1 MAATYKNRED
11 FLKQNGYVK
20 LPTLGWVPEGTPSYN
35 ESDFKQGGPSSD
47 TFDYNPYSPTS
58 TNFKI
63 KENAA
68 LWEEANKNERDVI
81 QGKLDAAKENFE
93 AAKSMGDRDLQEDS
107 RIEVAAWTDVLNSLN
122 STYNGLYRRTV
133 ERAQKA
139 PGGITSRP
147 VEAPTTAE
155 TMRET
160 YVAYR
165 DLLPEIYPIEAEA
178 QKAFTQASGQAIR
191 EEMLRNLDAAQE
203 PTSVSRARQ
212 KIAADDSLLARIAAT
227 KDAAT
232 KDRLTKLLSTPEE
245 QALVADYDR
254 SISGLT
260 PYQRQAA
267 IEGSYNLAGKQQ
279 EFGMLESQLPRYQQ
293 LLQSYLPGQQQ
304 IIQGLGQLGMSS
316 TTDAQRGLALEDYL
330 APFREQVQATGP
342 GGTPVVDAQGNP
354 VMQSTGPLRQLD
366 ITSGLQAVAPFQPDL
381 TLGGLAEYAPGSRL
395 QGLQEYTPGAYLQG
409 LQEYAPGS
417 YLQGIPDPELQSN
430 LLSINQNLVN
440 QYMGTMPGV
449 QEGAQQMADIA
460 NERLAAGADLS
471 PEELRIA
478 TQAARDAY
486 ASRGTALGPQ
496 AIGSEILAR
505 TELARQREMEN
516 INLGSK
522 LLGNVSAL
530 YSPALADVLQRQGG
544 AEQYG
549 LKAQAQMFS
558 QGLGEEELARI
569 AQQQAF
575 TQRLGRETLG
585 KEAQQQAFTQRMGME
600 GLDMQ
605 AQQQAFGQRKSMQDM
620 AAAAQ
625 AQRFNQAG
633 TIGSMTGQE
642 FQANLAAA
650 TQAQNMATQAA
661 QAKQGFSANAAQ
673 IASGILGAQQGAL
686 SPILSA
692 YYNTPPSLNTVGAAT
707 GGATN
712 AFQLGGMNIV
722 NPLDP
727 TATSI
732 NMYPAQANLQERLGE
747 MQINAARNTA
757 DAQLRA
763 AQASVP
769 KKSKIFGIF

>member
-1 MAATYKNRED
+1 MASQYKNWED

-20 LPTLGWVPEGTPSYN
+20 LPTLGWVTAETPQFNDADY
-35 ESDFKQGGPSSD
+35 KRGGPSED
-47 TFDYNPYSPTS
+47 TSEFSPYNPASI
-58 TNFKI
+58 NLKV
-63 KENAA
+63 KDNHA
-68 LWEEANKNERDVI
+68 LWERANKDERDSI
-81 QGKLDAAKENFE
+81 QLKINDATQNLALAKEI
-93 AAKSMGDRDLQEDS
+93 GDKDG
-107 RIEVAAWTDVLNSLN
+107 VADAQHEKTAWEQVLKGLNSLYN
-122 STYNGLYRRTV
+122 SLYRNTLNN
-133 ERAQKA
+133 AAKA
-139 PGGITSRP
+139 PGGITSKP
-147 VEAPTTAE
+147 VEAPTTGE

-160 YVAYR
+160 YTAYR
-165 DLLPEIYPIEAEA
+165 DLLPQIYPLEAEA
-178 QKAFTQASGQAIR
+178 EKAFTKASGQAIR
-191 EEMLRNLDAAQE
+191 EETLRNLAAAEE
-203 PTSVSRARQ
+203 PAKVSAARQ
-212 KIAADDSLLARIAAT
+212 KIAADESILARIEAEKNPAA
-227 KDAAT
+227 KE
-232 KDRLTKLLSTPEE
+232 RLAKYLSTAED
-245 QALVADYDR
+245 QALVADYDQ
-254 SISGLT
+254 SISELT

-267 IEGSYNLAGKQQ
+267 IEGTYNLAGKQQ

-575 TQRLGRETLG
+575 AQRLGRETLG
-585 KEAQQQAFTQRMGME
+585 KEAQQQAFAQRMGME

-605 AQQQAFGQRKSMQDM
+605 AQQQTFGQRKSMQDM

-633 TIGSMTGQE
+633 TIGSLTGQE

-650 TQAQNMATQAA
+650 TQAQNMATQAV

-673 IASGILGAQQGAL
+673 IASGILGTQQGAL

-692 YYNTPPSLNTVGAAT
+692 YYNTPPNLGTVGTAM

-712 AFQLGGMNIV
+712 AFQLGGLNIV

-732 NMYPAQANLQERLGE
+732 NMYPSQANLQERLGE
-747 MQINAARNTA
+747 MQINAAKNTA
-757 DAQLRA
+757 AAQLNA

-769 KKSKIFGIF
+769 KRKKFLGIF